1 MLYMSMDR
9 ESRNEKKKEL
19 TKDNIIFININKN
32 KKKNFKNYKKKKK
45 KLKKKKKKKKK
56 KIKK

>member
-32 KKKNFKNYKKKKK
+32 KKKNFKNF
-45 KLKKKKKKKKK
+45 KKKK
-56 KIKK
+56 KILLNLK

>member
-19 TKDNIIFININKN
+19 TKDNIIFININKK
-32 KKKNFKNYKKKKK
+32 KKKNFKNNKKKKK
-45 KLKKKKKKKKK
+45 RREKEK
-56 KIKK
+56 